1 MASIAHRL
9 RLLESRILTSEQ
21 PRIVVL
27 NPGESKIDAL
37 RRLDISEQS
46 LDSERAAGRR
56 VIWVRWA
63 G

>member
-37 RRLDISEQS
+37 RRLDISERI